1 MILETTSDEGNSD
14 TQGTPDMTLEL
25 MGISVVSVLAISID
39 IFMVEQVNVEKAI
52 ESNWCRILIG
62 MTTIQNDDA
71 AMMVQWQVESGG
83 YPRWVS

>member
-1 MILETTSDEGNSD
+1 MTMLNSSIIQAMISETTSDEGNSD

-52 ESNWCRILIG
+52 ESN
-62 MTTIQNDDA
+62 
-71 AMMVQWQVESGG
+71 
-83 YPRWVS
+83 